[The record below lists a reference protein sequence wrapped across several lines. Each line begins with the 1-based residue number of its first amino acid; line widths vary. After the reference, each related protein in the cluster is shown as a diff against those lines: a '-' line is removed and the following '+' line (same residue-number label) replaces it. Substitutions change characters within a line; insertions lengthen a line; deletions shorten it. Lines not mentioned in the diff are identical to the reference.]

1 MSRLTLFGMYDYDPT
16 LFDGLVMPDRF
27 NHDDVVN
34 VILEKCGDL
43 YPYYQVPSWLKN
55 NMTVW
60 ARRMYHQFERMID
73 VLYED
78 YDPLEN
84 YNRYENSTDTPRE
97 TVTTTHSGSDSE
109 THSGSDTETHSGSD
123 TETHSGIDTETNSG
137 SDTVTGNTTITTQLG
152 STTTASANKAAFD
165 SGAYQPVDQTITTTS
180 GGDTSTENRSDT
192 TQHGHIVTDQHGHI
206 ITDQH
211 GHIITDKHGH
221 VITDQ
226 HGHVITEV
234 NSGNHEFASRI
245 HGNIGVTTSQQMLE
259 AELATREFDIYDKV
273 AEIFAKQFMIRVY

>member
-16 LFDGLVMPDRF
+16 LFDGLIMPQRF

-97 TVTTTHSGSDSE
+97 TVTTTHSGIDSE

-123 TETHSGIDTETNSG
+123 TETNSG
-137 SDTVTGNTTITTQLG
+137 SDTVTGTTTITTQLG

-192 TQHGHIVTDQHGHI
+192 TQYGHIVTDQHGHI
-206 ITDQH
+206 V
-211 GHIITDKHGH
+211 TDKHGH

-226 HGHVITEV
+226 HGHIITEV